1 MQTKQ
6 KQQVI
11 DLDDVQEYPSS
22 LQIWEKVD
30 KKKMSIVK
38 GLLLVGFIL
47 LVGLC
52 VSKIIWKVEEEE
64 SVSELLFQFGT
75 ETSEFHNNNKGKVIA
90 F

>member
-1 MQTKQ
+1 MSK
-6 KQQVI
+6 KYKARDS
-11 DLDDVQEYPSS
+11 DLDDFQEYPYS
-22 LQIWEKVD
+22 QIWEKVD

-64 SVSELLFQFGT
+64 SVSDLLFQFGT

>member
-1 MQTKQ
+1 MQTKH

-11 DLDDVQEYPSS
+11 DLEDVQEYPPAS
-22 LQIWEKVD
+22 LHIWEQVD
-30 KKKMSIVK
+30 KKKMSIVR
-38 GLLLVGFIL
+38 GLLFVGIAL

-52 VSKIIWKVEEEE
+52 VSKIIWKVKEEE
-64 SVSELLFQFGT
+64 SVSELLQFGT